1 MTTLTINKNN
11 FGTIMEKL
19 YWIVSL
25 EWKTVILNYE
35 IEDKLEISSLSVE
48 NEKKLK

>member
-1 MTTLTINKNN
+1 MTKLIINQNN
-11 FGTIMEKL
+11 FGTIMDKL

-35 IEDKLEISSLSVE
+35 EMDSLDKK
-48 NEKKLK
+48 EKW